1 MDCKEHVVSAH
12 RQRQKRS
19 SLFVGFF
26 LNFAGAKVDCIR
38 VGGLCLMRPTWGT
51 KSKQERK
58 SNYMSWYLNKIK
70 LYTFKE
76 FT

>member
-12 RQRQKRS
+12 RQRHKRS

-38 VGGLCLMRPTWGT
+38 VGGLCLMRPTWG
-51 KSKQERK
+51 
-58 SNYMSWYLNKIK
+58 NKIK
-70 LYTFKE
+70 TRKKIKLHELILK
-76 FT
+76 